1 MAHFTIDRAKINPE
15 WDAQTKLLYLWLC
28 EEAAFAPH
36 EWRGVM
42 VEEGQYLT
50 TLRSLA
56 EVFNIPQSTLRRKL
70 KNLIDYQSIKVLSIR
85 AKDATN
91 RVQNLTLITL
101 VKARTYGTHD
111 GTHDGTQV
119 VHMKDCVSNSYTD
132 LQIASGTHDGTHDGT
147 TISEYNITEYNG
159 CITSSSSP
167 PTHAHTH
174 ERTRTRE
181 GEGVETAAEICR
193 DLVKTI
199 RTDQTSQYNI
209 QSKSGIS
216 PYAAI
221 EYVRDF
227 ANEIEMRGD
236 KGERGR
242 QLVLHFISWL
252 QIRLRYEARKAAED
266 KRNKKLSS
274 NGDPRQAARE
284 TAEALQRDFFQKFG
298 GGAPTFDGIGA
309 TGDHLPNGGGFR

>member
-56 EVFNIPQSTLRRKL
+56 EVFNIPQTTLRRKL
-70 KNLIDYQSIKVLSIR
+70 KNLIDFQSIKVLSIR

-101 VKARTYGTHD
+101 VRAQTYGTHD

-119 VHMKDCVSNSYTD
+119 AHAKDCVSNSYTD
-132 LQIASGTHDGTHDGT
+132 LQNTSGTHDGTHDGT

-159 CITSSSSP
+159 YITSSSSSTNATR
-167 PTHAHTH
+167 THTRESA
-174 ERTRTRE
+174 RTRTRA
-181 GEGVETAAEICR
+181 GRLTRRPRFAETSSRRYA
-193 DLVKTI
+193 
-199 RTDQTSQYNI
+199 RTKRASTASNQ
-209 QSKSGIS
+209 
-216 PYAAI
+216 
-221 EYVRDF
+221 
-227 ANEIEMRGD
+227 
-236 KGERGR
+236 
-242 QLVLHFISWL
+242 
-252 QIRLRYEARKAAED
+252 EA
-266 KRNKKLSS
+266 
-274 NGDPRQAARE
+274 G
-284 TAEALQRDFFQKFG
+284 
-298 GGAPTFDGIGA
+298 
-309 TGDHLPNGGGFR
+309 

>member
-56 EVFNIPQSTLRRKL
+56 EVFGIHEATLRRKL
-70 KNLIDYQSIKVLSIR
+70 KTLIDFQSIKVMSIR

-91 RVQNLTLITL
+91 RTQHMTLIAL
-101 VKARTYGTHD
+101 VRAQTNDAHDDAHDDAHVTH
-111 GTHDGTQV
+111 T
-119 VHMKDCVSNSYTD
+119 KDYKSNSYD
-132 LQIASGTHDGTHDGT
+132 NFQITRDAHDDAHDDA

-167 PTHAHTH
+167 THAHTH
-174 ERTRTRE
+174 ERTRTHE
-181 GEGVETAAEICR
+181 GEGADTAAEICR

-227 ANEIEMRGD
+227 ANEVEMRGD

-252 QIRLRYEARKAAED
+252 QIRLRYEARKAAEE

-298 GGAPTFDGIGA
+298 GGAPAFDGIGTA
-309 TGDHLPNGGGFR
+309 GDHLPNGGGFR

>member
-56 EVFNIPQSTLRRKL
+56 EVFNTTKDTIKRRLKILESFQSV
-70 KNLIDYQSIKVLSIR
+70 KVLSIK
-85 AKDATN
+85 AKDG
-91 RVQNLTLITL
+91 RLGCQLLTLITL
-101 VKARTYGTHD
+101 QKQSLSETNDATNDATKTRQINNYNTTSCEVSKNTYETNEKTND
-111 GTHDGTQV
+111 
-119 VHMKDCVSNSYTD
+119 
-132 LQIASGTHDGTHDGT
+132 AT

-159 CITSSSSP
+159 CIIPPSP
-167 PTHAHTH
+167 PTHTHTH
-174 ERTRTRE
+174 ERTHTHE
-181 GEGVETAAEICR
+181 GEVDTAAEICR

-199 RTDQTSQYNI
+199 RTDTTSQYNI

-266 KRNKKLSS
+266 KRNIKLSS